1 MYGRTV
7 SVRSARCNCIC
18 DGSLRVCVVR
28 ICPYQMGIWS
38 LYITTFSVCVYASVY
53 VSGGV
58 VVCACVSW
66 CGCHSGV
73 RVSGRGYWR
82 VSSYVQMCLGMGALA
97 ACVCG
102 ISGKILDSAFVVC
115 VYDGVRGYVY
125 VGGCGGMGW
134 SVNMRVCKYVH
145 TFATPFDHSM
155 SKKSF
160 FIRRN
165 RGPCSFSSFRTAL
178 RFQIRRNP
186 RIR

>member
-73 RVSGRGYWR
+73 RVSGSGYWR

-134 SVNMRVCKYVH
+134 SVNMRVCAITSFICIGVDVWVCRVVCVATFISVCLYVWRV
-145 TFATPFDHSM
+145 SVRVCR
-155 SKKSF
+155 
-160 FIRRN
+160 IL
-165 RGPCSFSSFRTAL
+165 SFRL
-178 RFQIRRNP
+178 CV
-186 RIR
+186 